1 MGATP
6 PYQSQVNKR
15 LAKPKEDNAKNVYQV
30 TVNDE
35 FNKSCMD
42 WTAKGVHKSTEKKA
56 KLNGKKESSYGKK
69 R

>member
-1 MGATP
+1 MGCWIEVGAEREVGATP

-35 FNKSCMD
+35 FNKSCNI
-42 WTAKGVHKSTEKKA
+42 KI
-56 KLNGKKESSYGKK
+56 ESNLG
-69 R
+69 